1 MKKEKSEWKLK
12 LTKEQEEEVI
22 KKWVMAM
29 TKIIERLE
37 EENDELRCRV
47 EDLQPNYDN
56 RYNLINREREDHQ
69 KVVNRLLVNNFIL
82 ILAVVANFIVLL
94 LK

>member
-1 MKKEKSEWKLK
+1 MTDYKPKEWQDLEKLYRQQNVRINE
-12 LTKEQEEEVI
+12 LEQEN
-22 KKWVMAM
+22 K
-29 TKIIERLE
+29 RLE
-37 EENDELRCRV
+37 YENDNLRCRV
-47 EDLQPNYDN
+47 EDLEPNYDN

-82 ILAVVANFIVLL
+82 ILSVVGNLIVLL

>member
-1 MKKEKSEWKLK
+1 MLK
-12 LTKEQEEEVI
+12 LTKEQEEKVI
-22 KKWVMAM
+22 KKWVVAM

-69 KVVNRLLVNNFIL
+69 KVVNRLLINNFIL
-82 ILAVVANFIVLL
+82 ILAVVGNLIVLL

>member
-1 MKKEKSEWKLK
+1 MTDYKPKEWQDLEELYRQQNVRINE
-12 LTKEQEEEVI
+12 LEQEN
-22 KKWVMAM
+22 K
-29 TKIIERLE
+29 RLE
-37 EENDELRCRV
+37 YENDNLRCRV
-47 EDLQPNYDN
+47 EDLEPNYDN

-82 ILAVVANFIVLL
+82 ILSVVGNLIVLL

>member
-1 MKKEKSEWKLK
+1 MTDYKPKEWQDLEELYRQQNVRINE
-12 LTKEQEEEVI
+12 LEQEN
-22 KKWVMAM
+22 K
-29 TKIIERLE
+29 RLE
-37 EENDELRCRV
+37 YENDNLRCRV
-47 EDLQPNYDN
+47 EDLEPNYDN

-82 ILAVVANFIVLL
+82 ILAVVGNLIVLL